1 MSPHKHFLNILKYF
15 AIVAIGFSFAYGE
28 NVMAASSNALTV
40 PSETTVNVAA
50 DQDSG
55 ANIEGSLIIA
65 ESTCAAGYTVSVS
78 GGTDNNLYLNGDSTS
93 EYIAPSTG
101 TRLAPTTIIG
111 EGKLNTWGISMSET
125 IDVYSN
131 TFFGLT
137 NEMVP
142 IYSKDSASADGG
154 DQISVRYG
162 ASVSAD
168 KRAGLYK
175 MSEGNTITYYLT
187 TPVSCHSITIVYD
200 GNGADDGNDMAV
212 QHENVNLGDSL
223 DLYASNY
230 KRAGYGFAGWSTEQ
244 LDPNS
249 ATFANDLASAVNDG
263 LVFGPN
269 ETITVNEDIM
279 AYANPETNLLPLY
292 AVWVRS
298 AGNIQDWAGC
308 NAMQEGD
315 VTALTDTRDN
325 NVYAVAKLADDNCWM
340 IENLRL
346 GTSGSNDGSKAQGFG
361 DVFAGLA
368 DPEIANFIDS
378 TVANSLYY
386 SGTQSGSATID
397 IGTTVYPEY
406 RFPRFSN
413 INTTFAVESMTSHD
427 QNVYSYG
434 NYYSWAAAKANT
446 NYYSTIAESDAA
458 NTSICPAGW
467 ILPFGSQTISK
478 YSFGALSVSLGGSSD
493 GSTMDGATAPTG
505 SEISAAFRSFPNNFV
520 HSGRFSDSSVGAR
533 TASGMY
539 WTNTTY
545 SYGGAYYLYFTKDEL
560 RPGNSTVSKGRGN
573 AVRCLMQ
580 NSYTI
585 TYNGNN
591 ADSGIGM
598 SVKHSDVKKGDEV
611 SLYAA
616 NYKKA
621 GYGFAGWSTE
631 QLNPNS
637 ATFADDLADAVDDG
651 LVFGPNETITLN
663 NDIIAKAD
671 ENGEIPMYAIWVASA
686 GNIQN
691 WNGCGVLADGAVTA
705 LTDTRD
711 NQVYA
716 VAKLADGNCWM
727 IENLR
732 LSADD
737 SRGTNR
743 FNPSLTNDSLAQ
755 GYAASTVYGDF
766 VGLADA
772 ESSNF
777 GQSVVANSLYSTD
790 GSTPNV
796 IQGGNAHYYY
806 ERIPRNNNI
815 NTLNP
820 DTHILDGDA
829 NIYSYGNY
837 YSWAAAVAD
846 VSEYSNNNQSVT
858 SFSICPSGWR
868 LPRGGNKDEIEN
880 NGSNDFWNLMVVN
893 LGNGVLP
900 NNYNDIDQPYYQT
913 AEEAQAINDSVK
925 KYPNNFVNSGDYQ
938 GSSTVGRGSYTA
950 YWTSTARS
958 NPTAYRMHSGGQ
970 MVVPGTYDVD
980 KYFGY
985 AIRCIVGS

>member
-111 EGKLNTWGISMSET
+111 EGKLNTWGISMSEA
-125 IDVYSN
+125 IDVHSN

-142 IYSKDSASADGG
+142 IYSKDSASVDGG
-154 DQISVRYG
+154 DQIKVYYG
-162 ASVSAD
+162 ASVSSD
-168 KRAGLYK
+168 KQAGLYK
-175 MSEGNTITYYLT
+175 MAEGNTITYYLT

-212 QHENVNLGDSL
+212 QHENVDLGDSL

-249 ATFANDLASAVNDG
+249 ATFANDLASAVSDG

-292 AVWVRS
+292 AVWIRS

-308 NAMQEGD
+308 NAMREGD

-325 NVYAVAKLADDNCWM
+325 SVYAVAKLDDGNCWM
-340 IENLRL
+340 MENLRL
-346 GTSGSNDGSKAQGFG
+346 NVTGSNDSTKAQGFG
-361 DVFAGLA
+361 GVFSGLA
-368 DPEIANFIDS
+368 NPETDNFTNS
-378 TVANSLYY
+378 TTANSKY
-386 SGTQSGSATID
+386 STSTITGGSNKGVRI
-397 IGTTVYPEY
+397 
-406 RFPRFSN
+406 PRFN
-413 INTTFAVESMTSHD
+413 NANTASAVSSMTSSD
-427 QNVYSYG
+427 QNIYGYG
-434 NYYSWAAAKANT
+434 NYYSWAAAIANT
-446 NYYSTIAESDAA
+446 DEY
-458 NTSICPAGW
+458 NTNNQSVTGTSLCPAGW
-467 ILPFGSQTISK
+467 ELPSGGTDEVDNSNIYKAMSTAVVGYAPNDNWSSGRTRYYNVNGTEGTDASK
-478 YSFGALSVSLGGSSD
+478 ALRRFPANFVYSGEYQS
-493 GSTMDGATAPTG
+493 
-505 SEISAAFRSFPNNFV
+505 SAALNKGTIGRYWTRTTNSAA
-520 HSGRFSDSSVGAR
+520 GGWRFSLDATSS
-533 TASGMY
+533 Y
-539 WTNTTY
+539 
-545 SYGGAYYLYFTKDEL
+545 
-560 RPGNSTVSKGRGN
+560 PGNNSQSKGYGL
-573 AVRCLMQ
+573 AVRCMMGI
-580 NSYTI
+580 SYTI

-598 SVKHSDVKKGDEV
+598 SVEHSDVKMGDEV

-637 ATFADDLADAVDDG
+637 ATFASDLADAVDDG

-686 GNIQN
+686 GNIQD
-691 WNGCGVLADGAVTA
+691 WNGCGILADGAVTA

-716 VAKLADGNCWM
+716 VAKLADGKCWM

-732 LSADD
+732 LNTAGSDD
-737 SRGTNR
+737 ETK
-743 FNPSLTNDSLAQ
+743 AQ
-755 GYAASTVYGDF
+755 GFGGVF
-766 VGLADA
+766 IGLADPETA
-772 ESSNF
+772 NF
-777 GQSVVANSLYSTD
+777 VPST
-790 GSTPNV
+790 T
-796 IQGGNAHYYY
+796 
-806 ERIPRNNNI
+806 E
-815 NTLNP
+815 NTLYTSSP
-820 DTHILDGDA
+820 YWASGKQLIDPETHKSSGGSYRTGFYFPRYNNQNTVSAVTNMTSKDQ
-829 NIYSYGNY
+829 NVYSYGNY
-837 YSWAAAVAD
+837 YTRTAAIADTTYEDDAD
-846 VSEYSNNNQSVT
+846 VSSSTSLCPTGWGLPVGGSKGNQTNN
-858 SFSICPSGWR
+858 
-868 LPRGGNKDEIEN
+868 E
-880 NGSNDFWNLMVVN
+880 FWNLVVTN
-893 LGNGVLP
+893 LNGGVNP
-900 NNYNDIDQPYYQT
+900 DNYSDTNIPYYT
-913 AEEAQAINDSVK
+913 GNEAIALSNAIRS
-925 KYPNNFVNSGDYQ
+925 YPNNFIYAGLDGDNEVDSIMYR
-938 GSSTVGRGSYTA
+938 GGGGYYWSATNDSSITGREMTIDETIAIY
-950 YWTSTARS
+950 
-958 NPTAYRMHSGGQ
+958 
-970 MVVPGTYDVD
+970 PGTNAKPKSDGISV
-980 KYFGY
+980 
-985 AIRCIVGS
+985 RCVMSD